1 MVNKMKNYTAMDD
14 QRNCGKKGTNNIHD
28 IFGMSTRTID
38 TLCIFIHTHTHT
50 DQRSGSKQEKRT
62 HCISFFPFS
71 YPKQVAVITNIR
83 SASNKLELHWSHGHT
98 RLHDTPNNFIQ
109 TRKCDSKARPATKTH
124 HQSLHTCWK
133 WYIKTT
139 KGKDRTEGKS
149 VINISSIKAKISR
162 SAAIIA
168 LSSWPFMRTYSFG
181 ITGLFPLHIS
191 KKRKLNELGI
201 TANMHV
207 KYNIIERNAPPTCW
221 LCFSLALMW
230 TKRFYAKDTHSII
243 PLRLFNIL
251 WGEHT
256 FAIVAFCITHSRT

>member
-1 MVNKMKNYTAMDD
+1 M
-14 QRNCGKKGTNNIHD
+14 H
-28 IFGMSTRTID
+28 
-38 TLCIFIHTHTHT
+38 IHTHTDTYIHT

-83 SASNKLELHWSHGHT
+83 SDSNKLELHWSHGHT
-98 RLHDTPNNFIQ
+98 RLHDTPNNFIP
-109 TRKCDSKARPATKTH
+109 TRKCDSKAGPATKKH
-124 HQSLHTCWK
+124 HHTLHTCWK

-181 ITGLFPLHIS
+181 ITGLFSSSYIQ
-191 KKRKLNELGI
+191 KEK
-201 TANMHV
+201 
-207 KYNIIERNAPPTCW
+207 
-221 LCFSLALMW
+221 
-230 TKRFYAKDTHSII
+230 TKWIGNH
-243 PLRLFNIL
+243 
-251 WGEHT
+251 G
-256 FAIVAFCITHSRT
+256 